1 MLLTNTQYDALMR
14 SYQDRQ
20 IARHRL
26 IEDRKAEIAKLTPR
40 MAELDAEIARVS
52 VEEAKRQLVYSDAA
66 EEVAEPEN
74 TDPLSPER
82 DIARSPEEQIAALSA
97 EKRSLLA
104 SLGYPEDY
112 LTPPYHCPD
121 CEDTGYIGTERCHCF
136 QQAAI
141 DLLYAQSSLASVFDR
156 ECFENFSLSYY
167 SEELIDPGTGI
178 SSLEAAK
185 SAYDNCRLFAW
196 DFDTQFQN
204 LFLFGDTGMGK
215 TFLSHCV
222 AGELL
227 RAGHSVLYFSA
238 DRLFGILADYSFG
251 RDRASEADY
260 DGIFD
265 CDLLILDD
273 LGTEMT
279 NNLTL
284 TKFFVCLNER
294 LLHQKSTL
302 ISSNLNLQ
310 DIKHT
315 YTERIS
321 SRISSNFLVLHL
333 FGKDIRVQQTL
344 KGGSHPNA

>member
-14 SYQDRQ
+14 SYQNRQ

-40 MAELDAEIARVS
+40 MAELDAEIARIS
-52 VEEAKRQLVYSDAA
+52 VEEAKRQLVYPDAA
-66 EEVAEPEN
+66 EKEAEPEK
-74 TDPLSPER
+74 TGSHSPESGSTR
-82 DIARSPEEQIAALSA
+82 TPEERIAALTA

-112 LTPPYHCPD
+112 LNPPYHCPD

-141 DLLYAQSSLASVFDR
+141 DLVYAQSNLAPIFER

-167 SEELIDPGTGI
+167 SEDLIDPGTGI

-185 SAYDNCRLFAW
+185 SAYDNCRLFVR

-204 LFLFGDTGMGK
+204 VFLFGDTGTGK

-238 DRLFGILADYSFG
+238 DRLFGILADYTFG

-260 DGIFD
+260 DGIFG

-273 LGTEMT
+273 LGTEMINT
-279 NNLTL
+279 LTL
-284 TKFFVCLNER
+284 NKFFSFLNER

-310 DIKHT
+310 DIRHT

-321 SRISSNFLVLHL
+321 SRISSYFTVLHL
-333 FGKDIRVQQTL
+333 FGRDIRVQQTL
-344 KGGSHPNA
+344 

>member
-1 MLLTNTQYDALMR
+1 MLLTNAQYDALMR
-14 SYQDRQ
+14 SYQNRQ

-26 IEDRKAEIAKLTPR
+26 IEDRKAEIAKRTPR
-40 MAELDAEIARVS
+40 MAELDAEITRIS
-52 VEEAKRQLVYSDAA
+52 VEEAKRQLLLSDAA
-66 EEVAEPEN
+66 EEAAKQENTECSSPEPE
-74 TDPLSPER
+74 T
-82 DIARSPEEQIAALSA
+82 ACSPEEQIAALTA
-97 EKRSLLA
+97 EKRSLLT

-112 LTPPYHCPD
+112 PTPPYHCPD
-121 CEDTGYIGTERCHCF
+121 CKDTGYIGTERCHCF

-141 DLLYAQSSLASVFDR
+141 DLLYAQSSLGPVFER

-185 SAYDNCRLFAW
+185 SAYDNCRLFVR

-204 LFLFGDTGMGK
+204 VFLFGDTGTGK

-222 AGELL
+222 AGELI

-238 DRLFGILADYSFG
+238 DRLFGILADYTFG

-260 DGIFD
+260 DGIFG

-284 TKFFVCLNER
+284 NKFFAFLNER
-294 LLHQKSTL
+294 LMHQKSTF

-321 SRISSNFLVLHL
+321 SRISSYFTVLHL
-333 FGKDIRVQQTL
+333 FGRDIRVQQTL
-344 KGGSHPNA
+344 